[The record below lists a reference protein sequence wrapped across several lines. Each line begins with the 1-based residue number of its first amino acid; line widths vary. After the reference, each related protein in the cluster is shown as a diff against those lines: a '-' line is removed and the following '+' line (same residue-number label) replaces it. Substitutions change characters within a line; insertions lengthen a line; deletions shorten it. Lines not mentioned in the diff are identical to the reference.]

1 MGRWSMR
8 DRTVVVTGCSR
19 GLGFEFCRQLKGLGA
34 RVIATARDP
43 KRAVDLRALQLPIE
57 TLDVADD
64 ASVATFAKGLG
75 DTPVDMLINNAGM
88 GGAGNGIASLELANL
103 EAFFQINYL
112 GAVRV
117 TQALLPNL
125 RRAKGRRIIQ
135 ISTRMGSVSDNSEG
149 GYYGYRAS
157 KAALNMFHRCLA
169 AELGGQG
176 FVCVALNPGWA
187 RTRMGG
193 SRAPLSPE
201 SSVSGMLNV
210 IAHLDRSDNGK
221 FLDYT
226 GSTVPW

>member
-1 MGRWSMR
+1 MSRRSMTGQ
-8 DRTVVVTGCSR
+8 TVVVTGCSR
-19 GLGFEFCRQLKGLGA
+19 GLGLEFCRQLKGLGA

-43 KRAVDLRALQLPIE
+43 KKAVDLRALELPIE

-64 ASVATFAKGLG
+64 ASVSAFAERLG
-75 DTPVDMLINNAGM
+75 DTPLDMLINNAGV
-88 GGAGNGIASLELANL
+88 GGAGNGIASLELTTL
-103 EAFFQINYL
+103 EEFFQVNCL

-125 RRAKGRRIIQ
+125 RRGKGRRIIH
-135 ISTRMGSVSDNSEG
+135 ISTRMGSVSDNTEG

-193 SRAPLSPE
+193 SRAPLSAE

-210 IAHLDRSDNGK
+210 IAHLDRKDNGR